1 MFHNCYYICYVII
14 SKSLSNRYGIT
25 ITDSSSS
32 KTLTVKPCT
41 LKSLQP
47 NQLQY
52 TNTSV
57 LKCYNTVFKY
67 FT

>member
-1 MFHNCYYICYVII
+1 MFHNCYYTCYVII
-14 SKSLSNRYGIT
+14 SKSLTSHYGIM
-25 ITDSSSS
+25 ITECSIS
-32 KTLTVKPCT
+32 KKLTVKPCT

-52 TNTSV
+52 TNTSF
-57 LKCYNTVFKY
+57 LKCHNTVFEY